1 MDTHKIAEISVNL
14 EAKGK
19 TLEIQRKAYRI
30 DKEEIADVTIA
41 LSDECLKQKQRE
53 NPNLTIDECEYIW
66 TGVVFYY
73 RLLEFNGCMFH
84 ASAVAMDNN
93 AYLFSAKS
101 GTGKSTHTKLW
112 QRYFGE
118 GKALIINDDKPAI
131 RFIDNEI
138 YVYGTPW
145 SGKSNKNLPMKVPLK
160 GIVFIERSETNW
172 MSLVDHKQAI
182 KLILDQTLRPKEI
195 EKMEILL
202 GLIDTILKTVP
213 VYKMGCDISEEA
225 VKLSYSTLNK

>member
-1 MDTHKIAEISVNL
+1 MDTHKIAGISVNL
-14 EAKGK
+14 ETKGK
-19 TLEIQRKAYRI
+19 IIEIQRKAYRI
-30 DKEEIADVTIA
+30 DKSEIADITIA
-41 LSDECLKQKQRE
+41 LSDKFIKQKQEE

-66 TGVVFYY
+66 TGISFYY

-101 GTGKSTHTKLW
+101 GTGKSTHTRLW

-118 GKALIINDDKPAI
+118 DKALIINDDKPAI
-131 RFIDNEI
+131 RFIDNQI

-160 GIVFIERSETNW
+160 GIVFIERSQANW
-172 MSLVDHKQAI
+172 ISKVDNKEAI
-182 KLILDQTLRPKEI
+182 KLILDQTIRPKEI
-195 EKMEILL
+195 EKMDTLL
-202 GLIDTILKTVP
+202 GLIDTILKNVP
-213 VYKMGCDISEEA
+213 VYKMGCDMSKEA
-225 VKLSYSTLNK
+225 VKLAYSTLNE